1 MSASRFLLVAA
12 SAAILLLSACG
23 KRTPKELVLSDGTQL
38 VLLNGTTVVP
48 AVGFPQNRDIQLGG
62 NGQVFLETHRREKPL
77 IVHTGLL
84 TLTVAGD
91 SAVRVLVSSEKIGE
105 QAEVLYGRVQA
116 AKAYPSRFNDPD
128 VLQAGEMSMINRSID
143 LMEKE
148 QFDPTELA
156 RWSKDV
162 LAAARG
168 SSAK

>member
-1 MSASRFLLVAA
+1 
-12 SAAILLLSACG
+12 
-23 KRTPKELVLSDGTQL
+23 
-38 VLLNGTTVVP
+38 
-48 AVGFPQNRDIQLGG
+48 
-62 NGQVFLETHRREKPL
+62 VFLETHRREKPL

>member
-1 MSASRFLLVAA
+1 V
-12 SAAILLLSACG
+12 
-23 KRTPKELVLSDGTQL
+23 
-38 VLLNGTTVVP
+38 
-48 AVGFPQNRDIQLGG
+48 
-62 NGQVFLETHRREKPL
+62 
-77 IVHTGLL
+77 
-84 TLTVAGD
+84 
-91 SAVRVLVSSEKIGE
+91 
-105 QAEVLYGRVQA
+105 